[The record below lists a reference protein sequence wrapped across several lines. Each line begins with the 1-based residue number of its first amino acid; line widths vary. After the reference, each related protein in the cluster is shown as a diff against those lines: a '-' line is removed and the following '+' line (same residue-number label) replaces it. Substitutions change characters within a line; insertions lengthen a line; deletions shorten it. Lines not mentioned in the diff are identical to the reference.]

1 MLPFQ
6 HMFTTYSLYVT
17 QSSMNMRWHFVI
29 FGTYHIPPP
38 LEGVLFIECMIT
50 HIHSLGRSGQIYG
63 NHLSFTRLVHV
74 HQICPY
80 EPSTIKLEMSWIWFM
95 KLVLE
100 PDSLSSNHELFFSFG
115 ERGVEGWEK
124 CVYWPQSVP
133 TLKWL
138 ACTSSNVWVIVSLHL
153 NWLHGTFV
161 VLGLTNV
168 RSNSHF

>member
-29 FGTYHIPPP
+29 FGTYPWKVFCSLSTWSP
-38 LEGVLFIECMIT
+38 

-100 PDSLSSNHELFFSFG
+100 PDSLSSNHELFLFWGKVGWGVG
-115 ERGVEGWEK
+115 EVCLLARVSAHTEMTCMHKLK
-124 CVYWPQSVP
+124 CVGHCV
-133 TLKWL
+133 L
-138 ACTSSNVWVIVSLHL
+138 AFKLVAWNLC
-153 NWLHGTFV
+153 G
-161 VLGLTNV
+161 V
-168 RSNSHF
+168 RVNQC

>member
-1 MLPFQ
+1 ML
-6 HMFTTYSLYVT
+6 HSL
-17 QSSMNMRWHFVI
+17 QWIWGDILSSLEPTI
-29 FGTYHIPPP
+29 FPPP
-38 LEGVLFIECMIT
+38 LEGVLFIEYMIT

-95 KLVLE
+95 KLVFE
-100 PDSLSSNHELFFSFG
+100 PDSLSSNHELFLFWGKVGWGVG
-115 ERGVEGWEK
+115 EVCLLAPVSAHTEMTCMHKLK
-124 CVYWPQSVP
+124 CVGHCV
-133 TLKWL
+133 L
-138 ACTSSNVWVIVSLHL
+138 AL